1 MPLLPVSELERL
13 SPIFRGKAGNMLAA
27 FLRKVLSISTVSDLN
42 DKLSHLEGAEFAGAL
57 LKELRINYKLGYP
70 ERLADLPEGPFI
82 TVSNHPYGS
91 IDGIILVDLFGHL
104 RDGFKVMVNEFLAM
118 VKPLAPRWIVVNPKT
133 DASNGVTGKSI
144 QGVRKV
150 LSHLHSGEPI
160 GFFPSGAVSDLSLK
174 EMKIRDREW
183 QETVIRLIKK
193 AEVPIVPVR
202 FFDHNSLWFY
212 ELGLI
217 DWRIRTLQLPHEVV
231 NKKHRRVR
239 VGIGETLT
247 VGQQKEHPG
256 IEDFGAWL
264 RSSVYDM
271 PKPDEWMEYNDYVA
285 ARDTKNK

>member
-27 FLRKVLSISTVSDLN
+27 FLRKVLSVSTVSDLN

>member
-239 VGIGETLT
+239 VGLGETLT

>member
-27 FLRKVLSISTVSDLN
+27 LLRKVLSVSTVSDLN
-42 DKLSHLEGAEFAGAL
+42 DKLSHLDGAEFAGAL